1 MIIDETFSRDNHN
14 FKILALKALDKSTF
28 MVYDIYVNFKKDVY
42 QVELKSI
49 ATIIQGN
56 IPTRIEVPT
65 GQSVETITMQELN
78 YIANVLDDL
87 PVEKYITVQGDK
99 IGTYSLTKK
108 YDVVVGLNSGKAI
121 VIESKRADKLILSN
135 LAIIRIKDMSKVD
148 PYYLCWF
155 INNNRAEIKKMQ
167 QGTFAVS
174 IIPLSML
181 KSFEVTLLPIETQRT
196 IGKISELKRQR
207 DRLTHSIET
216 KKTDILTQQLMKIYE
231 KELRNGDKR
240 V

>member
-1 MIIDETFSRDNHN
+1 MELQS
-14 FKILALKALDKSTF
+14 LA
-28 MVYDIYVNFKKDVY
+28 N
-42 QVELKSI
+42 
-49 ATIIQGN
+49 IIQGN

-65 GQSVETITMQELN
+65 GQSIETITMQELN
-78 YIANVLDDL
+78 YIANVSDDL

-99 IGTYSLTKK
+99 IETYSLTKR
-108 YDVVVGLNSGKAI
+108 YDVVVGLSSGKAI
-121 VIESKRADKLILSN
+121 VIERKRADKLILSN

-155 INNNRAEIKKMQ
+155 INNNRATIKKMQ
-167 QGTFAVS
+167 QGTSAVS

-216 KKTDILTQQLMKIYE
+216 KKTDILTQQLMKIFE
-231 KELRNGDKR
+231 KELQNGDKR

>member
-1 MIIDETFSRDNHN
+1 MELQS
-14 FKILALKALDKSTF
+14 LA
-28 MVYDIYVNFKKDVY
+28 N
-42 QVELKSI
+42 
-49 ATIIQGN
+49 IIQGN

-65 GQSVETITMQELN
+65 GQSIETITMQELN
-78 YIANVLDDL
+78 YIANVSDDL

-99 IGTYSLTKK
+99 IETYSLTKR
-108 YDVVVGLNSGKAI
+108 YDVVVGLSSGKAI
-121 VIESKRADKLILSN
+121 VIERKRADKLILSN

-155 INNNRAEIKKMQ
+155 INNNRATIKKMQ
-167 QGTFAVS
+167 QGTSAVS

-231 KELRNGDKR
+231 KELQNGDKR

>member
-1 MIIDETFSRDNHN
+1 
-14 FKILALKALDKSTF
+14 
-28 MVYDIYVNFKKDVY
+28 
-42 QVELKSI
+42 VELKSI
-49 ATIIQGN
+49 TTIIQGN
-56 IPTRIEVPT
+56 IPTRIEVRT
-65 GQSVETITMQELN
+65 GQSIETITMQELN
-78 YIANVLDDL
+78 YIANVSDDL

-108 YDVVVGLNSGKAI
+108 YDVVVGLSSGKAI

-155 INNNRAEIKKMQ
+155 INNNTAALKQLKKLKQ
-167 QGTFAVS
+167 ATTAVS

-216 KKTDILTQQLMKIYE
+216 KKTDILTQQLMKIFE
-231 KELRNGDKR
+231 KELQNGDKR

>member
-1 MIIDETFSRDNHN
+1 MELQS
-14 FKILALKALDKSTF
+14 LA
-28 MVYDIYVNFKKDVY
+28 N
-42 QVELKSI
+42 
-49 ATIIQGN
+49 IIQGN
-56 IPTRIEVPT
+56 IPTRIEVTT

-78 YIANVLDDL
+78 YIANVSDDL
-87 PVEKYITVQGDK
+87 PIEKYITVQDDK

-108 YDVVVGLNSGKAI
+108 YDVVVGLSSGKAI

-155 INNNRAEIKKMQ
+155 INNNRAAIKKML
-167 QGTFAVS
+167 QGTSAVS

-216 KKTDILTQQLMKIYE
+216 KKTDILTQQLMKIFE
-231 KELRNGDKR
+231 KELQNGDKR

>member
-1 MIIDETFSRDNHN
+1 M
-14 FKILALKALDKSTF
+14 
-28 MVYDIYVNFKKDVY
+28 
-42 QVELKSI
+42 ELQHI
-49 ATIIQGN
+49 ANIIQGN
-56 IPTRIEVPT
+56 IPTRIET
-65 GQSVETITMQELN
+65 TIGLSVETITMQELN
-78 YIANVLDDL
+78 YIANISDDL

-99 IGTYSLTKK
+99 LESYSLTKEK
-108 YDVVVGLNSGKAI
+108 DVVVGLSSGKAI
-121 VIESKRADKLILSN
+121 VIEGNRANKLILSN

-167 QGTFAVS
+167 QGTSAVS

-231 KELRNGDKR
+231 KELQNGDKR

>member
-1 MIIDETFSRDNHN
+1 M
-14 FKILALKALDKSTF
+14 
-28 MVYDIYVNFKKDVY
+28 Y

-65 GQSVETITMQELN
+65 GQSIETITMQELN
-78 YIANVLDDL
+78 YIANVSDDL

-108 YDVVVGLNSGKAI
+108 YDVVVGLSSGKAI

-155 INNNRAEIKKMQ
+155 INNRAEIKKMQ
-167 QGTFAVS
+167 QGTSAVS

-216 KKTDILTQQLMKIYE
+216 KKTDILTQQLMKIFE
-231 KELRNGDKR
+231 KELQNGDKR

>member
-1 MIIDETFSRDNHN
+1 MELQS
-14 FKILALKALDKSTF
+14 LA
-28 MVYDIYVNFKKDVY
+28 N
-42 QVELKSI
+42 
-49 ATIIQGN
+49 IIQGN
-56 IPTRIEVPT
+56 IPTRIEVTT

-78 YIANVLDDL
+78 YIANVSDDL
-87 PVEKYITVQGDK
+87 PIEKYITVQDDK

-108 YDVVVGLNSGKAI
+108 YDVVVGLSSGKAI

-135 LAIIRIKDMSKVD
+135 LAIIRIKDMSKFD

-155 INNNRAEIKKMQ
+155 INNNRAAIKKML
-167 QGTFAVS
+167 QGTSAVS

-231 KELRNGDKR
+231 KELQNGDKR

>member
-1 MIIDETFSRDNHN
+1 M
-14 FKILALKALDKSTF
+14 
-28 MVYDIYVNFKKDVY
+28 
-42 QVELKSI
+42 ELKSI

-65 GQSVETITMQELN
+65 GQSIETITMQELN
-78 YIANVLDDL
+78 YIANVSDDL
-87 PVEKYITVQGDK
+87 PVEKYITVHGDK
-99 IGTYSLTKK
+99 IGTYSLTKN
-108 YDVVVGLNSGKAI
+108 YDVVVGLSSGKAI

-167 QGTFAVS
+167 QGTSAVS

-231 KELRNGDKR
+231 KELQNGDKR